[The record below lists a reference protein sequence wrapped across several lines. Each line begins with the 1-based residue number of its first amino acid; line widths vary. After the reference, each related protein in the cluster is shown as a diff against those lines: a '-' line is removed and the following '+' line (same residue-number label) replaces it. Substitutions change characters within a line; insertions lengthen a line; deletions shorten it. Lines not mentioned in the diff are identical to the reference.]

1 LDELAFID
9 DGMVQDFWKS
19 VYPIISS
26 SKKSKIFVASTPN
39 GTGNLF
45 HELYSGA
52 IEDTNGWKA
61 ERVDWWEVP
70 GRDEEWK
77 DKTIRSLGSRE
88 YFDQEFGN
96 VFLQSGESSLSEKLF
111 EELKGGCKDPEFVFE
126 NGKYRVWE
134 EPNEKNIYAVGV
146 DVAEGVNSNYSVVQ
160 VLDITNLKEIKQV
173 AVYGDNNIT
182 PFNFISKL
190 LEILKQWGSPPVLI
204 ERNNCGAQ
212 VVDQLKLTHNYENIV
227 SYSPKINGQEY
238 AKRAGVVAHTNT
250 KYKGVTNK
258 RYWLNELKVVK
269 LFDRDTVLE
278 LKNFVR
284 YPNGTWAARQGD
296 HNDDRVMSLIWALM
310 ILENDVC
317 EKYFDILEF
326 DANRKPLLLKLF
338 DYGIRSF
345 MKPSSYLNN
354 EKGYDGN
361 NSSMPIIMSNNSND
375 MFEIDDLK
383 SQGWRM
389 LNGN

>member
-1 LDELAFID
+1 
-9 DGMVQDFWKS
+9 M
-19 VYPIISS
+19 
-26 SKKSKIFVASTPN
+26 
-39 GTGNLF
+39 
-45 HELYSGA
+45 
-52 IEDTNGWKA
+52 
-61 ERVDWWEVP
+61 
-70 GRDEEWK
+70 
-77 DKTIRSLGSRE
+77 
-88 YFDQEFGN
+88 
-96 VFLQSGESSLSEKLF
+96 
-111 EELKGGCKDPEFVFE
+111 
-126 NGKYRVWE
+126 
-134 EPNEKNIYAVGV
+134 
-146 DVAEGVNSNYSVVQ
+146 Q

-250 KYKGVTNK
+250 KYKGVTNM

-310 ILENDVC
+310 ILENEVC

-361 NSSMPIIMSNNSND
+361 NNSMPIIMSNNTGD